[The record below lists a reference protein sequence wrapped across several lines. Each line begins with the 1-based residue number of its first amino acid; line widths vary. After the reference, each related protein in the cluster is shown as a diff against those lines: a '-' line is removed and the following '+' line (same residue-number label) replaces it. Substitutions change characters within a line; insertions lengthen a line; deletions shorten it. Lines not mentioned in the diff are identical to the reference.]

1 MREQVRHKTA
11 VASPSTSDGQG
22 IQRHTNPA
30 HHRIPQVLDA
40 LVWKK
45 IRGGLTQRLSLGPV
59 LVSRTAAKVDVLSV
73 GTILMAAMTAAEVIN
88 GLSGKGLRRKS
99 GAGNDDLAMLIAVSG
114 VSGLEA
120 KHFQKDTACPASQVA
135 RSSSPSVPSAR

>member
-1 MREQVRHKTA
+1 
-11 VASPSTSDGQG
+11 
-22 IQRHTNPA
+22 
-30 HHRIPQVLDA
+30 
-40 LVWKK
+40 VWKK

-114 VSGLEA
+114 ISGLEA